1 MAAPTFTVG
10 ELVDRANPAL
20 VDVFPG
26 EVWVEGEIHNKGRP
40 SAAGHTYFSLV
51 EARTDPVTGR
61 KQTATVNV
69 ALFNKARDRVNRH
82 LRRAH
87 GQVRM
92 DDGVRV
98 RLRGTVAIY
107 PASSSFQLVMVGI
120 DPTFTLGSLAAER
133 AALLQQL
140 EAEGLLVANAARPLA
155 TLPQRIALI
164 ASRGSAAEADFLHEL
179 ELSRLAFHVTRID
192 SRVQGVDAPAE
203 VAAALALASSL
214 PLDAVVLVRGGGA
227 RTDLAAFDA
236 EIVARAVAACRHP
249 VLTGIGHEVDTSVA
263 DQVAHRAYK
272 TPTAAA
278 GALIEAVTLCRQETE
293 ECAARLGRASTRA
306 LGRTAEDFAERRRR
320 VGDAAARAT
329 DLADA
334 RVAAA
339 FPRVA
344 AAARRSVRQSER
356 SVQAATSGVPLLVG
370 AALRSAEGRLDEPT
384 RRLSQVGSRLDRA
397 AERLDHTEALVRAAD
412 PALLLARG
420 YAIVRST
427 PANRPACLV
436 RSVGQVAAGD
446 LLTIRLVDGALTAT
460 ATATT
465 GPPTDDADESHHTD
479 GSTPRA
485 PGTTEPASTAV
496 TTDGIDPT
504 STEDPQ
510 DHP

>member
-1 MAAPTFTVG
+1 VAAPTFTVG
-10 ELVDRANPAL
+10 ELVDRANQAL

-164 ASRGSAAEADFLHEL
+164 ASRGSAAETDFLHEL

-236 EIVARAVAACRHP
+236 EIVPELWPLPAP

-263 DQVAHRAYK
+263 DQMAHRAYK

-306 LGRTAEDFAERRRR
+306 LGRTDEDFAERRRR

-356 SVQAATSGVPLLVG
+356 SVQAATRVCRCWPAPRCVPPKDVSTNQP
-370 AALRSAEGRLDEPT
+370 AARPGRVPP
-384 RRLSQVGSRLDRA
+384 DRA
-397 AERLDHTEALVRAAD
+397 PNASITPKLVRSRPGTCWQGLRDRAQHPCD
-412 PALLLARG
+412 
-420 YAIVRST
+420 
-427 PANRPACLV
+427 RPACLV

>member
-10 ELVDRANPAL
+10 ELVDRANQAL
-20 VDVFPG
+20 TEVFPG

-51 EARTDPVTGR
+51 ESRSDPVTGR
-61 KQTATVNV
+61 KQTATINV

-133 AALLQQL
+133 AALLQRL
-140 EAEGLLVANAARPLA
+140 EAEGLLAANAARPMSA
-155 TLPQRIALI
+155 LPQRIALI

-179 ELSRLAFHVTRID
+179 ELSRLAFHIIRID
-192 SRVQGVDAPAE
+192 SRVQGVDAPGE
-203 VAAALALASSL
+203 IAAALVLTASL

-236 EIVARAVAACRHP
+236 EVVARAVAACHHP

-278 GALIEAVTLCRQETE
+278 GALIEAVAACRQETE
-293 ECAARLGRASTRA
+293 EYAARLGRASTKA
-306 LGRTAEDFAERRRR
+306 LGRTADDFAERRRR
-320 VGDAAARAT
+320 VGEAATRAT

-334 RVAAA
+334 RVASA

-344 AAARRSVRQSER
+344 AASRRSLRHSER
-356 SVQAATSGVPLLVG
+356 NVQAAASGMPLLVG
-370 AALRSAEGRLDEPT
+370 AAVRSAEARLDEPA
-384 RRLSQVGSRLDRA
+384 RRLARVGTALDRA
-397 AERLDHTEALVRAAD
+397 TERLDHTEALVRAAD
-412 PALLLARG
+412 PAHLLAKG
-420 YAIVRST
+420 YAIIRSA
-427 PANRPACLV
+427 PDGRPTTLI
-436 RSVGQVAAGD
+436 RSVGQVAMGD
-446 LLTIRLVDGALTAT
+446 PLTIRLADGILSATSTSTTA
-460 ATATT
+460 
-465 GPPTDDADESHHTD
+465 STD
-479 GSTPRA
+479 GVPAPDPNQSIST
-485 PGTTEPASTAV
+485 
-496 TTDGIDPT
+496 D
-504 STEDPQ
+504 DPQ
-510 DHP
+510 DQP

>member
-1 MAAPTFTVG
+1 
-10 ELVDRANPAL
+10 
-20 VDVFPG
+20 
-26 EVWVEGEIHNKGRP
+26 
-40 SAAGHTYFSLV
+40 
-51 EARTDPVTGR
+51 
-61 KQTATVNV
+61 
-69 ALFNKARDRVNRH
+69 
-82 LRRAH
+82 
-87 GQVRM
+87 
-92 DDGVRV
+92 
-98 RLRGTVAIY
+98 
-107 PASSSFQLVMVGI
+107 
-120 DPTFTLGSLAAER
+120 
-133 AALLQQL
+133 
-140 EAEGLLVANAARPLA
+140 
-155 TLPQRIALI
+155 
-164 ASRGSAAEADFLHEL
+164 
-179 ELSRLAFHVTRID
+179 
-192 SRVQGVDAPAE
+192 
-203 VAAALALASSL
+203 
-214 PLDAVVLVRGGGA
+214 
-227 RTDLAAFDA
+227 
-236 EIVARAVAACRHP
+236 
-249 VLTGIGHEVDTSVA
+249 
-263 DQVAHRAYK
+263 
-272 TPTAAA
+272 
-278 GALIEAVTLCRQETE
+278 
-293 ECAARLGRASTRA
+293 
-306 LGRTAEDFAERRRR
+306 
-320 VGDAAARAT
+320 
-329 DLADA
+329 
-334 RVAAA
+334 
-339 FPRVA
+339 A

>member
-1 MAAPTFTVG
+1 M
-10 ELVDRANPAL
+10 
-20 VDVFPG
+20 
-26 EVWVEGEIHNKGRP
+26 
-40 SAAGHTYFSLV
+40 
-51 EARTDPVTGR
+51 
-61 KQTATVNV
+61 
-69 ALFNKARDRVNRH
+69 
-82 LRRAH
+82 
-87 GQVRM
+87 
-92 DDGVRV
+92 
-98 RLRGTVAIY
+98 
-107 PASSSFQLVMVGI
+107 
-120 DPTFTLGSLAAER
+120 
-133 AALLQQL
+133 
-140 EAEGLLVANAARPLA
+140 ANAARPLA